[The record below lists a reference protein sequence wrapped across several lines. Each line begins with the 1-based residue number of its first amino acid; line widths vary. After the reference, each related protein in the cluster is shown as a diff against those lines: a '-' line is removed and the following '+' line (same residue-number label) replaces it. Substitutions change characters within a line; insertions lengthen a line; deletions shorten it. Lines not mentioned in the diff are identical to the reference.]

1 MVDITNPATNE
12 VWSYHIEKKLIPYLD
27 AVKKNIEKKDRDFVI
42 LVDGYEGS
50 GKSTFAQ
57 QIGRYLDNSLN
68 LEKICMTADE
78 FKQAIINANKGD
90 CIIYDEAV
98 MGLSSGESITRVGRI
113 LKSMMM
119 QMRQKNLFVIIVIP
133 AFFELNKYAVL
144 GRAKG
149 LFHIYEKQGKRGF
162 FVGYNKA
169 DMKKI
174 YLMGRKSYS
183 YCWRS
188 YFNGKFYG
196 KFAVDE
202 AQYRKKKEDALFG
215 MDEEKDDEKSSR
227 YQKWYNAVAIDYKNG
242 IKTKE
247 LALKYACSQR
257 WIDEIIRKKGLKL
270 ELEAK

>member
-1 MVDITNPATNE
+1 MVSITNPETNE
-12 VWSYHIEKKLIPYLD
+12 IWDYHIEPKLIPYLD
-27 AVKKNIEKKDRDFVI
+27 EVKKNVDKKDRDFVI

-68 LEKICMTADE
+68 LDRICMTADE
-78 FKQAIINANKGD
+78 FKQAIINAKKGD

-98 MGLSSGESITRVGRI
+98 MGLSSGESITRIGRI

-119 QMRQKNLFVIIVIP
+119 QMRQKNLYVIIIIP

-149 LFHIYEKQGKRGF
+149 LFHIYEKNGKRGY

-174 YLMGRKSYS
+174 YLMGRKNYS

-202 AQYRKKKEDALFG
+202 MQYRKKKEDALFG
-215 MDEEKDDEKSSR
+215 LDEEPEEENRMTKQRNALLLLLKDKGVTQKSI
-227 YQKWYNAVAIDYKNG
+227 VA
-242 IKTKE
+242 T
-247 LALKYACSQR
+247 A
-257 WIDEIIRKKGLKL
+257 
-270 ELEAK
+270 AKVGVRISEGQLSKVFGKMPVLT

>member
-1 MVDITNPATNE
+1 MVDITNPDTNE
-12 VWSYHIEKKLIPYLD
+12 VWSYHIEPKLIPYLNE
-27 AVKKNIEKKDRDFVI
+27 VKKNIEKKDRDFVI

-57 QIGRYLDNSLN
+57 QIGRYLD
-68 LEKICMTADE
+68 E
-78 FKQAIINANKGD
+78 FKQSIINAKKGD

-98 MGLSSGESITRVGRI
+98 MGLSSADSITRIGRL

-119 QMRQKNLFVIIVIP
+119 QMRQKNLFVIIIIP

-149 LFHIYEKQGKRGF
+149 LFHIYEKSGKRGF
-162 FVGYNKA
+162 FVGYNKE

-196 KFAVDE
+196 KFAIDE
-202 AQYRKKKEDALFG
+202 AAYRKKKEDALFG
-215 MDEEKDDEKSSR
+215 MDEEKEDEKSSR

-242 IKTKE
+242 TKTKE
-247 LALKYACSQR
+247 LANKYACSQR
-257 WIDEIIRKKGLKL
+257 WIDEIIRKKGLKI
-270 ELEAK
+270 ELEVK